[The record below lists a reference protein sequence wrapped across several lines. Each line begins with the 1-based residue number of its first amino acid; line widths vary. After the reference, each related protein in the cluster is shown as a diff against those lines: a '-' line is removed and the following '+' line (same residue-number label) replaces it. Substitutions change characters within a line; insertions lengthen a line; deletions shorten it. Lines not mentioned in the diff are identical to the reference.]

1 MLLKKMK
8 IKLTHP
14 GCPMIP
20 VLDRGVVSNEEC
32 EEGEEEEG
40 ENVSKQHSL
49 GPLSP
54 LSALGPSFAPL
65 LWKVH
70 LR

>member
-1 MLLKKMK
+1 
-8 IKLTHP
+8 
-14 GCPMIP
+14 MIL

-40 ENVSKQHSL
+40 ENVLKQHSL